1 MRDTYFPQI
10 SLQKVGRRLDQYSQ
24 YFSHLGASRYKI
36 SINNNMRNLIHPTLL
51 PSSNLPR
58 VPVLRQ
64 GGVALGT
71 EEEAMA

>member
-1 MRDTYFPQI
+1 MRDTYFAKY
-10 SLQKVGRRLDQYSQ
+10 LLKGRTKAWSIFAI
-24 YFSHLGASRYKI
+24 FSHLGVSHYKI
-36 SINNNMRNLIHPTLL
+36 SIINKMRNLIHPTLL
-51 PSSNLPR
+51 SSSGHPQ